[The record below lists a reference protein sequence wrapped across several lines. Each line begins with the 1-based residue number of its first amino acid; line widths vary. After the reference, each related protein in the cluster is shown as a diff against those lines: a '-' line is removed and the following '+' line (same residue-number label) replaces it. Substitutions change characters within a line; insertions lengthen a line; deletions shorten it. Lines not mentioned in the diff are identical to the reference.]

1 MPRIGEIG
9 FNLRSDA
16 ARSIDAL
23 VLTCV
28 AAVAGLGLLVLSA
41 TSPEQQT
48 ASDPVVYAA
57 VQAPQALVNRPAP
70 QFYPWQAPE
79 PFAPPAPDTA
89 ATPAAPASRQPA
101 FLTRLVDPHSDR
113 AFRPAAYDNH
123 NSHYGAHW
131 REENASPTSSGTL
144 LTARRTPGLSVPFT
158 SSEMST
164 GTTYSYGR
172 YEVIMRPA
180 RGEGIVSAFF
190 TYTGPWFGDP
200 HDEIDIEFLGKDTTR
215 IFLNYFRNGRR
226 GSHATIELPFDAAD
240 ADRLYAF
247 EWTPEGITWFIEG
260 VPVYASPA
268 GETRLPAAPGR
279 IYMNVWPGAPSIH
292 GWTGQPRLARPAGA
306 HFSCVSFVPM
316 GGTGPACADVYTPPG
331 QPLSP

>member
-1 MPRIGEIG
+1 MPRSGDVT

-41 TSPEQQT
+41 TSPELPQT
-48 ASDPVVYAA
+48 GDPVVYAA
-57 VQAPQALVNRPAP
+57 VSAPHADASRLPP
-70 QFYPWQAPE
+70 QFYPWRAPE
-79 PFAPPAPDTA
+79 PFAPPVPEAAP
-89 ATPAAPASRQPA
+89 PAAPISRQPA
-101 FLTRLVDPHSDR
+101 FLTRLADPHNDR
-113 AFRPAAYDNH
+113 TFRPAAYDNN

-131 REENASPTSSGTL
+131 REQNASPTSSGTL
-144 LTARRTPGLSVPFT
+144 LTVRRTPGLTVPFT

-164 GTTYSYGR
+164 GRTHGYGR

-180 RGEGIVSAFF
+180 RGEGLVSAFF

-215 IFLNYFRNGRR
+215 VFLNYFRNGRR
-226 GSHATIELPFDAAD
+226 GHHATIELPFDAAE

-247 EWTPEGITWFIEG
+247 EWTPETITWFIEG
-260 VPVYASPA
+260 VPVYSSAASESRHPV
-268 GETRLPAAPGR
+268 AAGR

-292 GWTGQPRLARPAGA
+292 GWTGQPRLAQPAGA